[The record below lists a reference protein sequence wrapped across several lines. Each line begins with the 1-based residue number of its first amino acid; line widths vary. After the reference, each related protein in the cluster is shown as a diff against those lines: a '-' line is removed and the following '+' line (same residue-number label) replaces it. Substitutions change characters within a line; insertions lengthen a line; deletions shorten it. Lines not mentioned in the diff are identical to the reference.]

1 MAANKPNHIKYIV
14 LLGDGMA
21 DLPIPELGGK
31 TPLQAANTSNMDRL
45 ARGGEIGLVKTIPDG
60 FLPGSDVANLAV
72 FGYDPAKYFTGRAP
86 LEAASM
92 GVDLGPDDVA
102 FRCNLVTIEDAVMVD
117 FSAGHISSEEAA
129 VLIRDINQAL
139 SDDRVSFHP
148 GVSYRH
154 LMVWR
159 KGKSATLCTPPHD
172 ITGRPISDYLPFQDG
187 SEMLKDLMLRS
198 QNLLKDHPV
207 NRKRGEAGKRPANS
221 IWLWGQGRR
230 PSLPAFKEKYGLS
243 GSVISAVDLVK
254 GIGIYAGLKP
264 IRVPGAT
271 GYLDTNYRGKA
282 LAAVKAL
289 ENGSFVYLH
298 VEAPDEAGH
307 MGNIEEK
314 VRAIEAFDEQV
325 VGTVLSG
332 LQKFDSFR
340 VLLLPD
346 HPTPISIRTHSRE
359 MSPYVI
365 YDSRKVKETG
375 QVYDEISARQ
385 SGRAVNPGYQIMD
398 RLIRGD

>member
-1 MAANKPNHIKYIV
+1 
-14 LLGDGMA
+14 
-21 DLPIPELGGK
+21 
-31 TPLQAANTSNMDRL
+31 
-45 ARGGEIGLVKTIPDG
+45 
-60 FLPGSDVANLAV
+60 
-72 FGYDPAKYFTGRAP
+72 
-86 LEAASM
+86 
-92 GVDLGPDDVA
+92 
-102 FRCNLVTIEDAVMVD
+102 
-117 FSAGHISSEEAA
+117 
-129 VLIRDINQAL
+129 
-139 SDDRVSFHP
+139 
-148 GVSYRH
+148 
-154 LMVWR
+154 
-159 KGKSATLCTPPHD
+159 
-172 ITGRPISDYLPFQDG
+172 
-187 SEMLKDLMLRS
+187 
-198 QNLLKDHPV
+198 
-207 NRKRGEAGKRPANS
+207 
-221 IWLWGQGRR
+221 
-230 PSLPAFKEKYGLS
+230 
-243 GSVISAVDLVK
+243 VDLVK

-385 SGRAVNPGYQIMD
+385 SGRVVNPGYQIMD